1 MHSETDNLLFT
12 YSSTLETCFLMVKIK
27 MTICTYKAALVV
39 VIYLQSI
46 CKQLAILSTYICEEV
61 AQEVAKQY
69 VKN

>member
-1 MHSETDNLLFT
+1 
-12 YSSTLETCFLMVKIK
+12 MVKIK